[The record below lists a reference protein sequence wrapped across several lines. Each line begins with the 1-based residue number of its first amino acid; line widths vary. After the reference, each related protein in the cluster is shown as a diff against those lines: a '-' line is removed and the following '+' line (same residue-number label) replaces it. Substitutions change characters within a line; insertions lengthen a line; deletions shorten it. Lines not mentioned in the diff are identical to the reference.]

1 MRALLLC
8 LLATSCS
15 FGPRVSKFGPA
26 THVAGL
32 GTMVARGDSTF
43 GAELLAVTDTALLLV
58 RDSRIVLARYRSVD
72 RIDFLGLSEQ
82 YTITRGRPPVGQV
95 REQLRLFSR
104 YPPGVPASLLAE
116 LLAAYH
122 QDSVDVLR
130 P

>member
-1 MRALLLC
+1 MRPVLLC
-8 LLATSCS
+8 LLAAACS
-15 FGPRVSKFGPA
+15 FGPRVSRFGPA
-26 THVAGL
+26 THVAGV
-32 GTMVARGDSTF
+32 GAKVARGDSTF

-58 RDSRIVLARYRSVD
+58 RDTRIVLAQYRSVD
-72 RIDFLGLSEQ
+72 WVVFPSLSER
-82 YTITRGRPPVGQV
+82 YTITRGQPPAGQA

-104 YPPGVPASLLAE
+104 YPSGVSASLLAE